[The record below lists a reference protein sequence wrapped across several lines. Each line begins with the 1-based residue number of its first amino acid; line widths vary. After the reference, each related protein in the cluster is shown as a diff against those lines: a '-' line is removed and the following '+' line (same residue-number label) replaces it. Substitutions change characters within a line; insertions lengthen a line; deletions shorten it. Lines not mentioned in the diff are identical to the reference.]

1 MFGPALIADMLAP
14 FEGRFAR
21 AAEIAFAVMMVT
33 IVSMA
38 CRIPE
43 PAISVYLIFFVA
55 KENSGLNIVMSLAL
69 IVVVTLVV
77 ALAIGLAILTINS
90 PEARVVVLAFVA
102 FASFF
107 LGASS
112 KLAPLA
118 STIGLV
124 IAYVLDLLGSAPL
137 GEIALRGLLYAWLF
151 AVMPM
156 LVFIFQNVFFG
167 RHPEILARRAV
178 AARLRLA
185 ALALQEPD
193 EAALAALR
201 ADLETGDAEREK
213 RLKMVKLWRRLPP
226 ATVERLAELSGLSYG
241 LAMTVVAA
249 MTVKP
254 PLAAPGALSARL
266 KTLARRIERLPR
278 VIKPCDIEETGAAPP
293 QNLLDQIEA
302 LTSRMET
309 ILAGG
314 PVGRREQA
322 EPEGEKKKSGFF
334 VADAFSNPVYARFAL
349 KGAAAA
355 MICYLTYT
363 LLDWPGIHTAML
375 TCFIVSL
382 TTVGETVQKLFLRIS
397 GCLAGAVI
405 GTLSMV
411 YILPGTTS
419 ITSLVVLVGLVTFP
433 AAWIGVGKPTVSYI
447 GFQLALAF
455 FMCVLQGAEPKFDLS
470 VAQDR
475 TIGIVLGDLVVY
487 VIFTR
492 VFPVSI
498 LGQLRLDLD
507 RLLEQCREALKTKTA
522 FAPASGATEEVGHAF
537 ATLEAVS
544 GALAAY
550 GYEMIRPGNSLVLAR
565 ANRLA
570 TKALK
575 NLVRAVGVVAAFP
588 PPAGGDVENPEALRH
603 LYAQADSRLRTLR
616 ASLAAPSDVAF
627 VEVAAEMTPPLA
639 PDGAH
644 APQIGALEAL
654 MTRLNQVQLTLF
666 HYRRLLQPKAGGHE

>member
-14 FEGRFAR
+14 FEGRLAR

-38 CRIPE
+38 YRIPE

-77 ALAIGLAILTINS
+77 ALAIGLAILTINA
-90 PEARVVVLAFVA
+90 PEGRVVVLAGVA

-118 STIGLV
+118 SSIGLV
-124 IAYVLDLLGSAPL
+124 IAYVPDLLGSAPL

-156 LVFIFQNVFFG
+156 LVFIFYNLFFG
-167 RHPEILARRAV
+167 RHPETLVRQAV
-178 AARLRLA
+178 AARLLLA
-185 ALALQEPD
+185 ARAAQEG
-193 EAALAALR
+193 EGASLAALR
-201 ADLETGDAEREK
+201 ADLATGDAAREI
-213 RLKMVKLWRRLPP
+213 RLKMVKLWRRLPA
-226 ATVERLAELSGLSYG
+226 ATIERLDALSGLSYG
-241 LAMTVVAA
+241 LAMTLVAV
-249 MTVKP
+249 MTQKP
-254 PLAAPGALSARL
+254 PPAAPGALSARL
-266 KTLARRIERLPR
+266 EALAHRIERLPR
-278 VIKPCDIEETGAAPP
+278 VIQPCDVETTGAAPP
-293 QNLLDQIEA
+293 KNLPDQIAA

-309 ILAGG
+309 IVAGG
-314 PVGRREQA
+314 PVERREQA
-322 EPEGEKKKSGFF
+322 EPESKTEKSGFF

-355 MICYLTYT
+355 TICYLTYV

-382 TTVGETVQKLFLRIS
+382 TTVGETVQKLFLRIA
-397 GCLAGAVI
+397 GCLAGAAI
-405 GTLSMV
+405 GVLSMV

-419 ITSLVVLVGLVTFP
+419 IAALVLFVGLVTLP
-433 AAWIGVGKPTVSYI
+433 AAWIAVGKPTVSYI
-447 GFQLALAF
+447 GFQLAFAF
-455 FMCVLQGAEPKFDLS
+455 FLCVLQGAEPRFDLS
-470 VAQDR
+470 VARDR
-475 TIGIVLGDLVVY
+475 TVGILLGDLVVY

-492 VFPVSI
+492 VFPVST
-498 LGQLRLDLD
+498 LGQLRRDLD
-507 RLLEQCREALKTKTA
+507 RLLGQCRAVLQTKTA
-522 FAPASGATEEVGHAF
+522 FDPALGATEEVGRAY

-550 GYEMIRPGNSLVLAR
+550 GYEMIRSGDSQMLAR

-570 TKALK
+570 TRALE

-588 PPAGGDVENPEALRH
+588 PPAGGDAENPEALRQ
-603 LYAQADSRLRTLR
+603 LYAQADSRLRTLT
-616 ASLAAPSDVAF
+616 ASLAAPFDATF
-627 VEVAAEMTPPLA
+627 VKVAAEPLA
-639 PDGAH
+639 PDVARS
-644 APQIGALEAL
+644 PQIGALEAL
-654 MTRLNQVQLTLF
+654 MARLNQVQLTLF
-666 HYRRLLQPKAGGHE
+666 HYRRLLQPKAGAYE

>member
-14 FEGRFAR
+14 FDGRLAR
-21 AAEIAFAVMMVT
+21 AAEIAFVVMLVT

-38 CRIPE
+38 YRIPE

-77 ALAIGLAILTINS
+77 ALAIGLAILTINA
-90 PEARVVVLAFVA
+90 PEARVVVLACVA
-102 FASFF
+102 FVSFF

-156 LVFIFQNVFFG
+156 LVFIVHNVFFG
-167 RHPEILARRAV
+167 RHPETLARRAV

-185 ALALQEPD
+185 GRVLQEGE

-201 ADLETGDAEREK
+201 AELETGDAEREE
-213 RLKMVKLWRRLPP
+213 RLRMVKLWRRLPS
-226 ATVERLAELSGLSYG
+226 ATIERLGALSGLSYG
-241 LAMTVVAA
+241 LVMTVVAA
-249 MTVKP
+249 RTLKLP
-254 PLAAPGALSARL
+254 PATPDALSARL
-266 KTLARRIERLPR
+266 EVLAHRIERLPR
-278 VIKPCDIEETGAAPP
+278 VIQPCDIEETGAAPP
-293 QNLLDQIEA
+293 KNLLDQIEA

-309 ILAGG
+309 IVAGG
-314 PVGRREQA
+314 PVGLETA
-322 EPEGEKKKSGFF
+322 EPEGKKEKSGFF

-492 VFPVSI
+492 VFPVST

-507 RLLEQCREALKTKTA
+507 RLLEQCREVLKTKTA
-522 FAPASGATEEVGHAF
+522 FAPAIGATEEVGRAF

-550 GYEMIRPGNSLVLAR
+550 GYEMIRSGNNLMLGR

-570 TKALK
+570 TRALK

-603 LYAQADSRLRTLR
+603 LYAQADSRLRKLR
-616 ASLAAPSDVAF
+616 AGLAAPSDVAF

-666 HYRRLLQPKAGGHE
+666 HYRRLLQPKAGAYE